1 VSGGGHDHGG
11 GAAGHDHAGEQRG
24 RDRRALRRALAIAA
38 CLLAIEAVGGIA
50 SGSLALLADAGHLA
64 TDMASLALALF
75 ALHLAD
81 RQPTPSK
88 TFGYRRTEILAA
100 LANGTA
106 LGVVAV
112 FIALEAI
119 GRLSTPPEVRRGLML
134 TVAAAGF
141 AANLYAGAMLFR
153 GREHSLNL
161 RAAFLHV
168 LSDALGSLGAIAA
181 ALAIHFFG
189 WRLADPLVAI
199 AISALIL
206 VSSWRLV
213 RESVDVLMEATPG
226 HVELAELERA
236 ICGVVGVL
244 GVHDLHVW
252 TLTSGY
258 HAMSAHVDVRTEVD
272 AHAVLHTL
280 SDLAKRRFDIEHT
293 TFQLEERPPLL
304 TIEPAAPAK

>member
-1 VSGGGHDHGG
+1 MD
-11 GAAGHDHAGEQRG
+11 HDHAGEQRG

-38 CLLAIEAVGGIA
+38 FLLAMEVVGGIA

-81 RQPTPSK
+81 REPTASK

-112 FIALEAI
+112 FIALEAV
-119 GRLSTPPEVRRGLML
+119 GRLGSPPEVKSGLML
-134 TVAAAGF
+134 AVAAAGL
-141 AANLYAGAMLFR
+141 AANLYAGAMLFQ

-181 ALAIHFFG
+181 GLAIHFLG
-189 WRLADPLVAI
+189 WRLADPVVAI

-206 VSSWRLV
+206 LSSWRLV
-213 RESVDVLMEATPG
+213 RESVDVLMEATPS
-226 HVELAELERA
+226 HVKLGELERA
-236 ICGVVGVL
+236 IRGVAGVL

-258 HAMSAHVDVRTEVD
+258 HAMSAHVDVRMDVD

-293 TFQLEERPPLL
+293 TFQLEEQAPLL

>member
-1 VSGGGHDHGG
+1 V
-11 GAAGHDHAGEQRG
+11 A
-24 RDRRALRRALAIAA
+24 
-38 CLLAIEAVGGIA
+38 GGIA
-50 SGSLALLADAGHLA
+50 SGSLALFADAGHLA
-64 TDMASLALALF
+64 TDLASLLLALF

-81 RQPTPSK
+81 REPTPSK

-112 FIALEAI
+112 FIAIEAVERF
-119 GRLSTPPEVRRGLML
+119 GSPPEVRSGLML
-134 TVAAAGF
+134 AVAAVGLC
-141 AANLYAGAMLFR
+141 ANLYAGAMLFR

-168 LSDALGSLGAIAA
+168 LSDALGSLGALAA
-181 ALAIHFFG
+181 GLAILLFG
-189 WRLADPLVAI
+189 WRLADPIVAL

-213 RESVDVLMEATPG
+213 RESVDVLMEATPS
-226 HVELAELERA
+226 HVVLAELERA
-236 ICGVVGVL
+236 IRGVPGVL

-258 HAMSAHVDVRTEVD
+258 HAMSAHVDVRTDVD
-272 AHAVLHTL
+272 AHGVLHTL

-293 TFQLEERPPLL
+293 TFQLEEQPPLL
-304 TIEPAAPAK
+304 TIEPAAPVK

>member
-1 VSGGGHDHGG
+1 MSAEADHG
-11 GAAGHDHAGEQRG
+11 HAGQQRG
-24 RDRRALRRALAIAA
+24 QDRRALRRALAIAA
-38 CLLAIEAVGGIA
+38 GLLAIEVVGGIA
-50 SGSLALLADAGHLA
+50 SGSLALLADAGHVA

-81 RQPTPSK
+81 REPTASK

-112 FIALEAI
+112 FIALEAV
-119 GRLSTPPEVRRGLML
+119 GRLASPPEVKSGLML
-134 TVAAAGF
+134 AVAAAGF
-141 AANLYAGAMLFR
+141 AANLFAGAMLFR
-153 GREHSLNL
+153 RREHSLNL

-168 LSDALGSLGAIAA
+168 LSDALGSLGAITAG
-181 ALAIHFFG
+181 LAIQLFG
-189 WRLADPLVAI
+189 WRLADPIVAI

-213 RESVDVLMEATPG
+213 RESVDVLMEATPS
-226 HVELAELERA
+226 HVELGELERA
-236 ICGVVGVL
+236 IRGVAGVL

-258 HAMSAHVDVRTEVD
+258 HAMSAHVDVRMD
-272 AHAVLHTL
+272 ADPHAVLHML
-280 SDLAKRRFDIEHT
+280 SDLAKRRFEIEHT
-293 TFQLEERPPLL
+293 TFQLEEQPPLL
-304 TIEPAAPAK
+304 HIEPAAPVN

>member
-1 VSGGGHDHGG
+1 V
-11 GAAGHDHAGEQRG
+11 
-24 RDRRALRRALAIAA
+24 
-38 CLLAIEAVGGIA
+38 VGGIA

-64 TDMASLALALF
+64 TDLVSLALALF
-75 ALHLAD
+75 ALHLAE
-81 RQPTPSK
+81 REPTASK

-112 FIALEAI
+112 FIALEAV
-119 GRLSTPPEVRRGLML
+119 GRLGSPPDVRSGLML
-134 TVAAAGF
+134 AVAAAGLV
-141 AANLYAGAMLFR
+141 ANLYAGALLFR

-161 RAAFLHV
+161 RGAFLHV

-181 ALAIHFFG
+181 GLAIQLFG
-189 WRLADPLVAI
+189 WRLADPIVAL

-206 VSSWRLV
+206 LSAWRLV

-226 HVELAELERA
+226 HVELGELERA
-236 ICGVVGVL
+236 IRGVAGVL

-258 HAMSAHVDVRTEVD
+258 HAMSAHVDVRADVD

-293 TFQLEERPPLL
+293 TFQLEEQPALL
-304 TIEPAAPAK
+304 TIEPAAPSR

>member
-1 VSGGGHDHGG
+1 M
-11 GAAGHDHAGEQRG
+11 
-24 RDRRALRRALAIAA
+24 
-38 CLLAIEAVGGIA
+38 
-50 SGSLALLADAGHLA
+50 ADAGHLA
-64 TDMASLALALF
+64 TDMASLGLALF

-81 RQPTPSK
+81 REPTASK

-106 LGVVAV
+106 LGVVSV
-112 FIALEAI
+112 FIALEAAARF
-119 GRLSTPPEVRRGLML
+119 GTPPEVKSGLML
-134 TVAAAGF
+134 GVAAAGL
-141 AANLYAGAMLFR
+141 AANLYAGALLFE

-161 RAAFLHV
+161 RGAFLHV
-168 LSDALGSLGAIAA
+168 LSDALGSLGALGA
-181 ALAIHFFG
+181 ALAILLWG
-189 WRLADPLVAI
+189 WRLADPLVALGI
-199 AISALIL
+199 AALIL

-213 RESVDVLMEATPG
+213 RESVDVLMEATPS

-236 ICGVVGVL
+236 IRGVAGVL

-258 HAMSAHVDVRTEVD
+258 HAMSAHVDVRMDVD
-272 AHAVLHTL
+272 AHAVLHML

-304 TIEPAAPAK
+304 TIEPATPTE